1 MTILNK
7 PIKEAVPHIFKWP
20 LLSVGPSDS
29 LLHAGTFL
37 ALGSQ
42 IYIDGLVVLDQDLKD
57 VGIIGG
63 RHTLLNISYHT
74 ASQIGQLHQLQALWL
89 HTFDSAVEADSPLT
103 SALDVFT
110 EIEFAFVSSAGAARL
125 FDVNVPCR
133 LQIKK
138 LKSDA
143 VGHCN
148 ERSKENRKIQQEMWV
163 QLASISTLLEYSSI
177 QKI

>member
-1 MTILNK
+1 MTTT
-7 PIKEAVPHIFKWP
+7 VRWP
-20 LLSVGPSDS
+20 LRFFAACRHISCARVSDLYWRSCGPRPRPE
-29 LLHAGTFL
+29 G
-37 ALGSQ
+37 
-42 IYIDGLVVLDQDLKD
+42 

-110 EIEFAFVSSAGAARL
+110 EIEFAFVVFSAGAARL